1 MCWSWLTPA
10 HKSDFYISCPSKL
23 LGANLLVAE
32 HWLWQRLCYTK
43 WANVKYIHSS
53 FRVAFVL
60 ENFQELA
67 GMNSLHGVWLQD
79 SHQEVI
85 GLDREAEDIT
95 NMDYLRGEMF
105 LTVSYLQCLLWQH
118 IY

>member
-1 MCWSWLTPA
+1 
-10 HKSDFYISCPSKL
+10 
-23 LGANLLVAE
+23 
-32 HWLWQRLCYTK
+32 
-43 WANVKYIHSS
+43 
-53 FRVAFVL
+53 
-60 ENFQELA
+60 
-67 GMNSLHGVWLQD
+67 MNSLHGVWLQD

-95 NMDYLRGEMF
+95 NMDYLREEMF